1 MIRFGINWDFIEK
14 FLGRKPKDVP
24 VTAPAPVSTGITRAQ
39 LAKELEP
46 GLNVL
51 FGMEYDPHPRTRKE
65 QILRS
70 MNHAGSGT
78 SRQIAKRLGL
88 SLSVTRTHL
97 TVLHRKG
104 LIRDTGADVGH
115 GIRTQNVWE
124 VVD

>member
-39 LAKELEP
+39 LEP

-97 TVLHRKG
+97 TGLHKKG

>member
-1 MIRFGINWDFIEK
+1 MKSFGINWDFIK
-14 FLGRKPKDVP
+14 NLLGIKSEDVP
-24 VTAPAPVSTGITRAQ
+24 VIEVTPVST
-39 LAKELEP
+39 
-46 GLNVL
+46 
-51 FGMEYDPHPRTRKE
+51 MTRKE
-65 QILRS
+65 QILHS

>member
-14 FLGRKPKDVP
+14 FLGPKSEDVP
-24 VTAPAPVSTGITRAQ
+24 VIEVPPVSTI
-39 LAKELEP
+39 
-46 GLNVL
+46 
-51 FGMEYDPHPRTRKE
+51 TRKE

-78 SRQIAKRLGL
+78 SRQIARRLGL

-97 TVLHRKG
+97 TGLHKKG

>member
-1 MIRFGINWDFIEK
+1 MKSFGINWDFIK
-14 FLGRKPKDVP
+14 NLLGTKSEDVP
-24 VTAPAPVSTGITRAQ
+24 VIEVPPVST
-39 LAKELEP
+39 
-46 GLNVL
+46 
-51 FGMEYDPHPRTRKE
+51 MTRKE
-65 QILRS
+65 QILHS

>member
-14 FLGRKPKDVP
+14 FLGPKSEDVP
-24 VTAPAPVSTGITRAQ
+24 VIEVPPVST
-39 LAKELEP
+39 
-46 GLNVL
+46 
-51 FGMEYDPHPRTRKE
+51 MTRKE
-65 QILRS
+65 QILHS

>member
-14 FLGRKPKDVP
+14 FLGPKSEDVP
-24 VTAPAPVSTGITRAQ
+24 VIEVTPVST
-39 LAKELEP
+39 
-46 GLNVL
+46 
-51 FGMEYDPHPRTRKE
+51 MTRKE
-65 QILRS
+65 QILHS

-78 SRQIAKRLGL
+78 SRQIARRLGL

-97 TVLHRKG
+97 TGLHRKG